1 LVTPVQSWTD
11 QRSRFVALHVARD
24 GTLTPTGSWTAR
36 RYAGEDVRA
45 LPLGGGRLALVDDVV
60 RVVRVG

>member
-1 LVTPVQSWTD
+1 
-11 QRSRFVALHVARD
+11 
-24 GTLTPTGSWTAR
+24 LTPTGSWTAR